1 MSQLSGW
8 SCNSK
13 ILLPEEQV
21 SGSYPPDHG
30 IWKGTGQEPRT
41 SQVAELLV
49 WGFLSQEVEGLP
61 R

>member
-30 IWKGTGQEPRT
+30 HQIMASGKVLAR
-41 SQVAELLV
+41 
-49 WGFLSQEVEGLP
+49 SQELH